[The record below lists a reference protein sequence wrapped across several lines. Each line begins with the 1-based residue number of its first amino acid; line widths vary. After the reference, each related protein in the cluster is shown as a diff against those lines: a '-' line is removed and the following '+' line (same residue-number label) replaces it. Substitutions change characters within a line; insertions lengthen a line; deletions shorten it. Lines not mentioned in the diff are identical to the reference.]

1 VPVGSDQ
8 PSGTIPVLLKKGL
21 RGKPEGSV
29 VGAGREPRSSLEPVM
44 FDVIERLKSEWTDKY
59 VVVSSPAPELARFSR
74 TTGVVKTVN
83 MNGRCLVEFDQFN
96 NTGWYDID
104 PACLTIVAK
113 PEPKPA
119 AAKETKAPPAAK
131 APAAPKPAAPKPA
144 AADKPAAKPAA
155 AGKPST
161 ADILA
166 AARAK
171 AAGGATPA
179 AAAKPAGGKP
189 STADILA
196 AARAK
201 GGAPAAKP
209 AGDEG
214 AKADPGT
221 KPSTAEIL
229 ARARA
234 AKAATPP
241 APEAA
246 EEPIESVA
254 AAPVA
259 KPAATAKP
267 AAGGALPTT
276 TAEKLAWC
284 RAHDAQG

>member
-1 VPVGSDQ
+1 MWRSRVPVGSND
-8 PSGTIPVLLKKGL
+8 PAGTIPVPLEKGL
-21 RGKPEGSV
+21 HGKPEGSV
-29 VGAGREPRSSLEPVM
+29 VGACREPRSRLEPVM

-74 TTGVVKTVN
+74 TTGIVKTVN

-96 NTGWYDID
+96 NIGWYDID

-113 PEPKPA
+113 PDPKPA
-119 AAKETKAPPAAK
+119 EAKEPKAAPTAK
-131 APAAPKPAAPKPA
+131 APAAPKPAAPKQA
-144 AADKPAAKPAA
+144 AADKSAAKPAV

-171 AAGGATPA
+171 AAGGASPA
-179 AAAKPAGGKP
+179 AAAKPAEGKP

-201 GGAPAAKP
+201 GGAAAAKP
-209 AGDEG
+209 TGDEG
-214 AKADPGT
+214 AKAVPGA

-234 AKAATPP
+234 AKAAP
-241 APEAA
+241 A
-246 EEPIESVA
+246 
-254 AAPVA
+254 
-259 KPAATAKP
+259 
-267 AAGGALPTT
+267 
-276 TAEKLAWC
+276 
-284 RAHDAQG
+284 